1 MLFLKRLFAA
11 GWWVEGSLLR
21 HFAAWHV
28 EGSLLQCQ
36 HLLFAAWPVQLRF
49 AVGVSSAVRSGQQAL
64 GGWLS
69 NTRQHLA
76 GSSASMLLVC
86 WRDECVLWCVQ
97 HYLLP
102 VLLPAVAMQ
111 TTFVTGEQLW

>member
-1 MLFLKRLFAA
+1 MLLDGGLKA
-11 GWWVEGSLLR
+11 VCCS

-49 AVGVSSAVRSGQQAL
+49 AVGVLSAVRSGQQAL
-64 GGWLS
+64 GGCLS
-69 NTRQHLA
+69 NTRQHIA
-76 GSSASMLLVC
+76 GSMLLVS

-102 VLLPAVAMQ
+102 VLLLAGAMQ
-111 TTFVTGEQLW
+111 TTCVAEKQLM